1 MLKIGLSL
9 DPDECIIQ
17 RKKKKKKRTPLLG
30 MKFLIFNESHVI
42 ILLVF
47 MEMIMGMVS
56 LMGSLVLSEM
66 RQCEYKH

>member
-1 MLKIGLSL
+1 MPVGLGVGTTL
-9 DPDECIIQ
+9 AIQ
-17 RKKKKKKRTPLLG
+17 N
-30 MKFLIFNESHVI
+30 FSESHVI

-56 LMGSLVLSEM
+56 LMGSIVLSEM